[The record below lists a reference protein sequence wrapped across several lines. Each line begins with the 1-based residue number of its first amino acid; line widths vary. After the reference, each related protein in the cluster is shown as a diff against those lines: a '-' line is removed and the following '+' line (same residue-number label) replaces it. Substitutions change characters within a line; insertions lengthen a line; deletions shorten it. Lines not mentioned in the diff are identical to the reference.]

1 MLIWFSSRFSCR
13 RANVFLGEANNSFPA
28 KHSWKSFVILIVSKQ
43 FSWIN
48 KAALIHNMLYLIRKI
63 RTCEFGKTTSLITF
77 ISVSWQSISVY
88 IALQRFDGTLTEFEK
103 HQRLSKL
110 VRKKNTSRNIVT
122 HFSAKCSFSFF
133 SGDMEILINSNKS
146 EFREWTPNAY
156 PCYLLYQ

>member
-1 MLIWFSSRFSCR
+1 MLIWFRSRFSCR

-48 KAALIHNMLYLIRKI
+48 KAALIQNMLYLIRKI

-88 IALQRFDGTLTEFEK
+88 IALQRFDGTLTEFGK
-103 HQRLSKL
+103 QQRLSKL
-110 VRKKNTSRNIVT
+110 VRKKKNTSRNIIT

-133 SGDMEILINSNKS
+133 SGDMEILINSNK
-146 EFREWTPNAY
+146 RQWV
-156 PCYLLYQ
+156 